1 MKSYK
6 ERTKTVIDKI
16 ERHDTKGGYTVKNGG
31 NTLALK
37 RRKRIIIWTAFAT
50 VCLAILVSFNLILFL
65 PYPVAPEISAYRDSE
80 YYGLISVVN
89 GIARKNPY
97 KNNFDKWTSQLGYGN
112 KGDAIAPGDIN
123 TGITAPGID
132 YPADDATNDGNGD
145 YVENTNNQVK
155 AVTEADLLKRST
167 DYAFYLSTGDGIE
180 LLAYKL
186 NGKSTALTSSYKVQS
201 EKNTYYYFNTCEAY
215 LSADCKTITVIC
227 GLYDTKEK
235 QTYTCIV
242 NLDVSNVNDVKESG
256 RIYVSGSYISSR
268 LVKGKLLLFTNYAV
282 KYNPDFSNEKDF
294 VPQTGTLN
302 NLKSLPMEDIV
313 YSENATSARY
323 TVVCSLEQ
331 SSLEINSNYAF
342 LSFSQEAYVSE
353 SNIFLTRAYN
363 GGDYNADVY
372 YDRMTDITCVSY
384 ADGKLDLVNTATVP
398 GTVLNQ
404 YSMDEYNG
412 VLRVVTQYYVLESY
426 DEGKTY
432 YRDYIG
438 ASLFCIDLESFEI
451 CADYKEFC
459 PNGERVYSVR
469 FDGNTA
475 YVCTALI
482 KFNWATDPVYAID
495 LSDLDNITS
504 KDTGTISGY
513 SLSLTKFKD
522 GTLLGI
528 GYGEN
533 TTDLKIELY
542 TETQDGVESAAT
554 FEMAGCKFSEEF
566 KAYFIDAENGL
577 IGLGI
582 ERPDGGSE
590 YILLLYD
597 GYGLRQVDG
606 VKYTER
612 VNYDSARAFID
623 NGYIYV
629 FSDKNVDVIDWDAQ

>member
-1 MKSYK
+1 
-6 ERTKTVIDKI
+6 
-16 ERHDTKGGYTVKNGG
+16 
-31 NTLALK
+31 
-37 RRKRIIIWTAFAT
+37 
-50 VCLAILVSFNLILFL
+50 
-65 PYPVAPEISAYRDSE
+65 
-80 YYGLISVVN
+80 
-89 GIARKNPY
+89 
-97 KNNFDKWTSQLGYGN
+97 
-112 KGDAIAPGDIN
+112 
-123 TGITAPGID
+123 
-132 YPADDATNDGNGD
+132 
-145 YVENTNNQVK
+145 
-155 AVTEADLLKRST
+155 
-167 DYAFYLSTGDGIE
+167 
-180 LLAYKL
+180 
-186 NGKSTALTSSYKVQS
+186 
-201 EKNTYYYFNTCEAY
+201 
-215 LSADCKTITVIC
+215 
-227 GLYDTKEK
+227 
-235 QTYTCIV
+235 
-242 NLDVSNVNDVKESG
+242 
-256 RIYVSGSYISSR
+256 
-268 LVKGKLLLFTNYAV
+268 
-282 KYNPDFSNEKDF
+282 
-294 VPQTGTLN
+294 
-302 NLKSLPMEDIV
+302 MEDIV

-612 VNYDSARAFID
+612 VN
-623 NGYIYV
+623 
-629 FSDKNVDVIDWDAQ
+629 